1 MTRTFF
7 TFRIDL
13 EELAQKQYSA
23 ELLVQYYSYE
33 LVRVLLL
40 LYIYIY
46 INIIRK
52 YYSRTNTTRE

>member
-40 LYIYIY
+40 FIYIYIY
-46 INIIRK
+46 IIRK